1 MPVDLQ
7 GKRESIS
14 NLHGLCFQGGDTAS
28 PVNYRPITVPSNI
41 LRLITV
47 RMCRIMTNIIEENKL
62 LGEEQFGFRRKRST
76 IDGAFVLTTLMQKA
90 KRKR

>member
-1 MPVDLQ
+1 MPVDSQ
-7 GKRESIS
+7 GKPESIS
-14 NLHGLCFQGGDTAS
+14 NIHGLSFQGGDTAS

-62 LGEEQFGFRRKRST
+62 LGEEQFRFRGNMLHLFS
-76 IDGAFVLTTLMQKA
+76 QH
-90 KRKR
+90 